1 MSLILDGTDGI
12 TQPSITTAFG
22 LPAGTTAQ
30 RPSPPVAG
38 MLRFNTETALVE
50 AYTGTEWSAGVDVE
64 QAIADFAAGEPGQ
77 PRLVGQAV
85 SVFPGTYPVLTVTAS
100 DAQSVNNG
108 LGTTVANGPA
118 TSSTSFVDS
127 TSHTILKYTGT
138 IRFRVIVDWVGGNND
153 VGFELRA
160 LKNGVQAS
168 IFTGTAPVLGAAGPY
183 TAEISV
189 VPTDIVLW
197 QLRRTSGDGPI
208 ATENANNTASNGYA
222 TAILYAPAV

>member
-1 MSLILDGTDGI
+1 MALILDGTDGI

-22 LPAGTTAQ
+22 LPSGTTAQ
-30 RPSPPVAG
+30 RPDPAEAG
-38 MLRFNTETALVE
+38 MVRFNTDTGLLET
-50 AYTGTEWSAGVDVE
+50 YTGSEWSAGVDVE

-85 SVFPGTYPVLTVTAS
+85 SSFPGTYPVLTVTAS

-118 TSSTSFVDS
+118 TSSTSFVNS

-153 VGFELRA
+153 VGFELRV
-160 LKNGVQAS
+160 LKNGTQAS
-168 IFTGTAPVLGAAGPY
+168 IFTGTVGVLGQAGPY

-208 ATENANNTASNGYA
+208 ATENANNTASNGYV
-222 TAILYAPAV
+222 TALLYAPAV

>member
-1 MSLILDGTDGI
+1 MALILDGTDGI

-22 LPAGTTAQ
+22 LPSGTTAQ

-77 PRLVGQAV
+77 PRLVGNAV
-85 SVFPGTYPVLTVTAS
+85 SIFPGTYPVLTVTAS
-100 DAQSVNNG
+100 DAHSVNNG
-108 LGTTVANGPA
+108 LGTTVANGP
-118 TSSTSFVDS
+118 SVSGSTFVDS

-138 IRFRVIVDWVGGNND
+138 IRFRVNVLWASGGE
-153 VGFELRA
+153 VGFQTRV
-160 LKNGVQAS
+160 LKNGAEVA
-168 IFTGTAPVLGAAGPY
+168 IFSGTAPVLGSGG
-183 TAEISV
+183 TFTSEISV
-189 VPTDIVLW
+189 VPTDIILW
-197 QLRRTSGDGPI
+197 QVRRSGGDAGSI
-208 ATENANNTASNGYA
+208 RTENGNNTASNGYA